1 MSDRLPWVIFLPV
14 IALDIAAIADLVI
27 RKDLKLS
34 TKLLWGLAV
43 LLLPAVG
50 ATIYLLARY
59 KVFSTVRKSL

>member
-1 MSDRLPWVIFLPV
+1 MSDRLAWVILLPV

-27 RKDLKLS
+27 RKDLKVG

-43 LLLPAVG
+43 LLLPALG